1 MLNDCFQLQLST
13 ERGSL
18 TRTTPK
24 RIWNHIFY
32 ISILCFFWLWIW
44 KSQAQPFILEILLKI
59 LTQRGVY
66 AMMHICGM
74 VSSTR
79 DVAPLHPGRGWQRAC
94 ESPCHGDS
102 LPLEV
107 ETNPPTWNEGSGLR
121 PNLGFMGKFMA
132 NSYLE
137 FRDTNFE
144 VYEVQLWGLCEVQVF
159 STENDLSTKW
169 FLGKNILKHMCKIY
183 GMNLGIMFFY
193 EQGQSS
199 LHLHKSIVW

>member
-1 MLNDCFQLQLST
+1 
-13 ERGSL
+13 
-18 TRTTPK
+18 
-24 RIWNHIFY
+24 
-32 ISILCFFWLWIW
+32 
-44 KSQAQPFILEILLKI
+44 
-59 LTQRGVY
+59 
-66 AMMHICGM
+66 MMHICGM

-79 DVAPLHPGRGWQRAC
+79 DVAPLHPGRGRKRAC

-144 VYEVQLWGLCEVQVF
+144 VYEVQLWGV
-159 STENDLSTKW
+159 
-169 FLGKNILKHMCKIY
+169 
-183 GMNLGIMFFY
+183 
-193 EQGQSS
+193 
-199 LHLHKSIVW
+199 